1 VTLATERPPAPQT
14 DAEFGVAVLGSAWH
28 AVDLANPPLMRP
40 VHRDRLSAC
49 GHLVK
54 LTDKWGTFHELRD
67 AANPPELCPRCLWT
81 VAIRTGH
88 TEEELDR
95 LAAAVSA
102 APLPARVVL
111 DVARVILI
119 IADPHERD
127 EQADPRVVELLSS
140 VTRHTPVPLGD
151 PACSDGDCDHRP
163 RRRGGSGCPTT
174 GWACPTCSL
183 RLGPWAG
190 DERSD
195 EFEPDAIVPP
205 PCQVLGAVRRVLP
218 GLSRERRR
226 FRS

>member
-1 VTLATERPPAPQT
+1 
-14 DAEFGVAVLGSAWH
+14 
-28 AVDLANPPLMRP
+28 MRP